1 LWGPHWVGLAIAF
14 CELVYCLVA
23 FVWTQ
28 SLRSKPIPP
37 ARLKRFFFGL
47 FLGIV
52 ALSAVLFLTLYIMT
66 HVSAPPLGV
75 FPSKCPKLTN
85 CVRLTTN
92 GTDDNMSADLSLPIL
107 NQTEDVVEKLIKN
120 WISLNLYQLVYDTD
134 NLLQAR
140 AVTTGMGFVDDFFV
154 EVVPWN
160 EDRFTVNIQSQ
171 SRIGVGDFGVNKQR
185 VINFLNF
192 MNTGIIVPKQLRIL

>member
-1 LWGPHWVGLAIAF
+1 
-14 CELVYCLVA
+14 
-23 FVWTQ
+23 
-28 SLRSKPIPP
+28 
-37 ARLKRFFFGL
+37 
-47 FLGIV
+47 
-52 ALSAVLFLTLYIMT
+52 
-66 HVSAPPLGV
+66 
-75 FPSKCPKLTN
+75 
-85 CVRLTTN
+85 
-92 GTDDNMSADLSLPIL
+92 MSADLSLPIL
-107 NQTEDVVEKLIKN
+107 NQTEDMVEKLIKN